1 MNWGNNTNISE
12 ITKTK
17 SLCFDNSLFN
27 NNIDNSMKNRPIT
40 SRINLKQKMNLKY
53 VPKSPKIKNYSF
65 SPKYIPKL
73 FSMNDIKEK
82 YRSKAPNLPNQYKRK
97 IYENINNLLYNKST
111 KGLLFNIPQIEYEQE
126 KRQNELAKSE
136 TKKSKSVEQKNNTN
150 NKLILKLGKKNNN
163 NNNNNKLDDIK
174 KNLRKDKFMPE
185 GYDIF
190 EKSIFENCS
199 KNYINNNY
207 IKINKTNIKLNK
219 RNANTNIAS
228 DKDKILIRK
237 LNRLNQYKSQ
247 IFNNN
252 INNIDNNNNGS
263 KTYRP
268 SVKLEKTK
276 LIYKKYLDSD
286 IFNLRHDKNILE
298 KSGEYS
304 YINSSKIK
312 PCLYNVNNETLLGWK
327 LRKPLPSFLNYS
339 SSQYS
344 LFNRNMKNNCGKTKE
359 QIINE
364 VKKIDKEFNPTH
376 KQKGLTEFI
385 ELSRVSA
392 QNINVDYTKA
402 INDEPNIFKK
412 KNNFSTE
419 FYDLHM
425 HYKYLCD
432 KPFQKFN
439 HLYPS

>member
-17 SLCFDNSLFN
+17 SLFFDNSYFN

-53 VPKSPKIKNYSF
+53 TPKSPKIKNYGF

-82 YRSKAPNLPNQYKRK
+82 FCSKAPDLPNQYKRK
-97 IYENINNLLYNKST
+97 INENINNLPYNKNT
-111 KGLLFNIPQIEYEQE
+111 KGKLFKISQNEYE
-126 KRQNELAKSE
+126 KDKKQNELTKSE
-136 TKKSKSVEQKNNTN
+136 AKKSKSVEQKNNNNN
-150 NKLILKLGKKNNN
+150 NKLILKLNKM
-163 NNNNNKLDDIK
+163 NNNKLDDIK

-190 EKSIFENCS
+190 EKNIFENLS
-199 KNYINNNY
+199 KNYIDNNFV
-207 IKINKTNIKLNK
+207 KLKKTNIKLNK
-219 RNANTNIAS
+219 RNANTNIIS
-228 DKDKILIRK
+228 DKNKDKILIRK

-247 IFNNN
+247 IFFNNERK
-252 INNIDNNNNGS
+252 IIDNENGS
-263 KTYRP
+263 KTFRP
-268 SVKLEKTK
+268 SMKLEKTK
-276 LIYKKYLDSD
+276 ILYKKYLDSD
-286 IFNLRHDKNILE
+286 IFNLRNDKNILE
-298 KSGEYS
+298 KSGEHS
-304 YINSSKIK
+304 YLNSSKLK
-312 PCLYNVNNETLLGWK
+312 PCLYNVNSETLLGWK
-327 LRKPLPSFLNYS
+327 LRKPLPSFLNYA
-339 SSQYS
+339 SSQFS

-359 QIINE
+359 EIINE
-364 VKKIDKEFNPTH
+364 VKKLTKDFNPTH

-392 QNINVDYTKA
+392 QNINADYTKA
-402 INDEPNIFKK
+402 ISDEPNIFKK

-439 HLYPS
+439 NLYAS

>member
-17 SLCFDNSLFN
+17 SIFFDNSYFN
-27 NNIDNSMKNRPIT
+27 NNLDNSMKNRPIT
-40 SRINLKQKMNLKY
+40 SRVNLKQKVNLKY
-53 VPKSPKIKNYSF
+53 APKSPKIYNYGF
-65 SPKYIPKL
+65 TPKHIPKL

-82 YRSKAPNLPNQYKRK
+82 YISKAPNLPNQYKRK
-97 IYENINNLLYNKST
+97 IYDNINNLLYNKSN

-126 KRQNELAKSE
+126 KKQNESTKSE
-136 TKKSKSVEQKNNTN
+136 KKKSKSMEQKDNN
-150 NKLILKLGKKNNN
+150 NKLILKFGKKNTD
-163 NNNNNKLDDIK
+163 KLEDIK
-174 KNLRKDKFMPE
+174 KNVRKDKFMPE
-185 GYDIF
+185 GYEIY
-190 EKSIFENCS
+190 KKNIFENCS

-207 IKINKTNIKLNK
+207 VKINNIKLNK
-219 RNANTNIAS
+219 RNANTNVVS

-237 LNRLNQYKSQ
+237 LNRLNQYKSN
-247 IFNNN
+247 IFFNNERR
-252 INNIDNNNNGS
+252 NIDCDNGS
-263 KTYRP
+263 KTFRP

-276 LIYKKYLDSD
+276 LLYKKYLDSD
-286 IFNLRHDKNILE
+286 IFNLRHNKSILK

-304 YINSSKIK
+304 YLNSSKLK

-344 LFNRNMKNNCGKTKE
+344 LFNRNMKNCGKTKE
-359 QIINE
+359 EIINE

-392 QNINVDYTKA
+392 QNINADYTKA

-419 FYDLHM
+419 FLDLHM
-425 HYKYLCD
+425 HYKYICD

-439 HLYPS
+439 NLYAN